1 MKEDEERK
9 AQGILGGFTIEDK
22 PIKLSTGIGKKNP
35 NGTPLKKIC
44 FSKDRYEIN
53 S

>member
-22 PIKLSTGIGKKNP
+22 PIKLSTGIGKKKSQWNTFEK
-35 NGTPLKKIC
+35 NMFFKG
-44 FSKDRYEIN
+44 SV
-53 S
+53 